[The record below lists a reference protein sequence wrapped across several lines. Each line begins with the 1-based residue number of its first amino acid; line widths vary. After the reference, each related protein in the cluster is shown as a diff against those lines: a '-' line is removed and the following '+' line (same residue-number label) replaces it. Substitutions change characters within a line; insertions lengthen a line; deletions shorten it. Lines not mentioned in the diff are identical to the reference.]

1 MADKFTKK
9 AVASADAPADSW
21 KDIVVEKESQPAK
34 VTQSLTYRE
43 LENRVASI
51 DAQVKSL
58 GDEKTALQAEMAK
71 VKSAAES

>member
-43 LENRVASI
+43 LENRVANI
-51 DAQVKSL
+51 DAQVKNL

>member
-21 KDIVVEKESQPAK
+21 KDVVVEKESQPAK
-34 VTQSLTYRE
+34 VVQSLTYRE

>member
-34 VTQSLTYRE
+34 VTESLTYRQM
-43 LENRVASI
+43 ENQVASI
-51 DAQVKSL
+51 DAQISSL
-58 GDEKTALQAEMAK
+58 GDQKSALASEMAK
-71 VKSAAES
+71 VKSAAEG

>member
-21 KDIVVEKESQPAK
+21 KDVVVEKESQPAK
-34 VTQSLTYRE
+34 VVQSLTYRQ
-43 LENRVASI
+43 LESQVASI

>member
-34 VTQSLTYRE
+34 VVQPLTYRQME
-43 LENRVASI
+43 SQVASI
-51 DAQVKSL
+51 DTQVSSL
-58 GDEKTALQAEMAK
+58 GDKKTALVAEMAK
-71 VKSAAES
+71 VKAAAEG

>member
-21 KDIVVEKESQPAK
+21 KDVVVEKESQPAK
-34 VTQSLTYRE
+34 VVQSLTYRE
-43 LENRVASI
+43 LENRVANI
-51 DAQVKSL
+51 DAQVKNL